1 MIQCT
6 VMHNVLSDF
15 CAQACISI
23 LASALVSNSEESVML
38 LALALDVRNG
48 VRRFQSSLTS
58 NALSMNRG
66 LL

>member
-1 MIQCT
+1 MSCQIF
-6 VMHNVLSDF
+6 VLRR
-15 CAQACISI
+15 
-23 LASALVSNSEESVML
+23 VSLSWLQLGFQLSVML

-48 VRRFQSSLTS
+48 VRRIQSSLTS